1 MRPGAHRQSAS
12 GADGAALFSP
22 DVADT
27 CDDALEIAFVNNMPD
42 LAVKATQ
49 EQFTRVIEA
58 GAGGLPFRLRCYALR
73 GVPRSEESRRS
84 LLRSYDD
91 IEELYSRGAD
101 ALIVTGTE
109 PCAAVLTDEP
119 YWAEFARLVDW
130 ARGHTFA
137 AIWSCLA
144 AHVAVQHLDGIP
156 RRRAAKKFS
165 GVYSFDT
172 NGGDWPVRGTRPRI
186 LVPHSRYNG
195 ISRADLERCG
205 YTISSWSERAGVDA
219 FWRREPS
226 CFLFLQGH
234 PEYNADTL
242 SREYRRDVIRFLKGE
257 RDSYPHIPDD
267 YFSPR
272 TIARLASLRERALAG
287 SRAGCEKSLNEILFS
302 EILNTRWSDHAAQ
315 LYRNW
320 LTIVAM
326 AKDHAATRYLAG

>member
-1 MRPGAHRQSAS
+1 MRPSAHRQFAA
-12 GADGAALFSP
+12 GADGAALLSTV
-22 DVADT
+22 VADT
-27 CDDALEIAFVNNMPD
+27 RDDALEIAFVNNMPGQ
-42 LAVKATQ
+42 AVTATQ
-49 EQFTRVIEA
+49 EQFTRLIEA

-73 GVPRSEESRRS
+73 GVPRGDENHRA
-84 LLRSYDD
+84 LLRSHDD

-165 GVYSFDT
+165 GVYAFDT
-172 NGGDWPVRGTRPRI
+172 NGGDWPVRGTGPRI

-205 YTISSWSERAGVDA
+205 YTISAWSESVGVDT

-226 CFLFLQGH
+226 YFLFLQGH

-242 SREYRRDVIRFLKGE
+242 SREYRRDVVRFLKGE
-257 RDSYPHIPDD
+257 RDSYPHIPDN

-272 TIARLASLRERALAG
+272 TIARLARLRQQALAG
-287 SRAGCEKSLNEILFS
+287 DCAGCEKSLNEILFS
-302 EILNTRWSDHAAQ
+302 EILNSRWSDHATQ

-320 LTIVAM
+320 LATVAM
-326 AKDHAATRYLAG
+326 AKSHAPSRYLAG